1 MVKVLERHSTKAGSD
16 DTLHNAQIFTFFEVQ
31 DIQEK
36 MKKNKMEFS
45 PFFHLWKDIQ
55 ANVWVCL

>member
-36 MKKNKMEFS
+36 MKKNKMEFFPILPS
-45 PFFHLWKDIQ
+45 VERHPS
-55 ANVWVCL
+55 